1 MDNLD
6 IRKEIL
12 LHLKDVKDIV
22 NFLSLDKNQLCNMT
36 DWKYIYNQ
44 HHYKQLIHHSNVK
57 DWIIDYKFMQYFM
70 ALANY
75 NIDQY
80 NILLQFFKDYVPGH
94 MERKVINFVFD
105 TDDFDDFVFFLYE
118 MTDQRIKN
126 HLTHYISVYCKY
138 AIVHRKN
145 SVSDF
150 WNSSKVIIK
159 QLTGGDTTYTRYGE
173 KLPDTNFI
181 IITNQSHEH
190 EPIMQHRIT
199 TIHLKHKPYTDFFTE
214 EDIHILKHI
223 LS

>member
-22 NFLSLDKNQLCNMT
+22 NFLSIDKNQLCHMT

-44 HHYKQLIHHSNVK
+44 HHYEQLINHLTVK
-57 DWIIDYKFMQYFM
+57 NWIIDYKFMQYFM

-80 NILLQFFKDYVPGH
+80 NILLQFFKNYVPGH

-105 TDDFDDFVFFLYE
+105 TDDFDDFVYFLHK
-118 MTDQRIKN
+118 MTDQQIKN
-126 HLTHYISVYCKY
+126 HLQIYSKYSIVYY
-138 AIVHRKN
+138 KN

-150 WNSSKVIIK
+150 WNNARIIIK
-159 QLTGGDTTYTRYGE
+159 NLTGGDTIYTRCGE

-214 EDIHILKHI
+214 EEIHILKRI